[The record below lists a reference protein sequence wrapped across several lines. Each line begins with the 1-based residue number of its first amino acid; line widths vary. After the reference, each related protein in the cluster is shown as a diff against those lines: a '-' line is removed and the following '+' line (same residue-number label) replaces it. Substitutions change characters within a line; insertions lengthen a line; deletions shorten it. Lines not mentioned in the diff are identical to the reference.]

1 MSMLQVKIKF
11 SLKLFNLCW
20 FLTFVLAKS
29 ETKETENQPRLKN
42 FNQNLILTS
51 NIILLPLVILERLI
65 CHTY

>member
-20 FLTFVLAKS
+20 FLIFVLARS

-51 NIILLPLVILERLI
+51 NIILLPLVILEHLI